1 MTEDILLLLGVA
13 FVWTLLAIGYAVAP
27 WGDMIGYARVWGS
40 GAVLFFVV
48 AALVWNAARQS

>member
-1 MTEDILLLLGVA
+1 MTEDILLLLAVA

-27 WGDMIGYARVWGS
+27 WGDMIGTARVS
-40 GAVLFFVV
+40 RAGAVLFFVV